1 MNILVCGGAGFIGS
15 NYLNYVVNK
24 NVNNNYVCL
33 DLLTIG
39 GSLDNL
45 SKVLGKSNF
54 SFVKGDICD
63 ERFVTEIC
71 EKYHIDFII
80 NFAAESHVD
89 RSLDDPNLFTKT
101 NVFGVVNLLNIT
113 KKLGIKK
120 FIQISTDEVYGSSN
134 LLDSIP
140 FSEDSILN
148 PSSPYS
154 ASKASADMF
163 VLAYKKSFNLDC
175 KILRLS
181 NQFGLNQYKEKF
193 IPTIM
198 DAIKHNKKIPVYGN
212 GNNLRNWMF
221 VEDTVKFIDLIFTDK
236 SEETIYNL
244 GTKFEMRNND
254 LVALFCKENGYVL
267 SNVEFI
273 ADRKGHDLRYFMDS
287 SKFEKTFNVKIK
299 NDYLEELIWMAK
311 VGINFIS

>member
-15 NYLNYVVNK
+15 NYLNYIVNK

-54 SFVKGDICD
+54 SFAKGDICD

-71 EKYHIDFII
+71 EKYHIDYII

-113 KKLGIKK
+113 KKLGIKR

-193 IPTIM
+193 IPTILS
-198 DAIKHNKKIPVYGN
+198 AIKNNKKIPVYGN

-221 VEDTVKFIDLIFTDK
+221 VEDTIKFIDLIFTDK

-254 LVALFCKENGYVL
+254 LVALFCKENGYDL

-273 ADRKGHDLRYFMDS
+273 EDRKGHDLRYFMDS

>member
-24 NVNNNYVCL
+24 NANNNYVCL

-134 LLDSIP
+134 MLDSIP
-140 FSEDSILN
+140 FTEDSILN

-154 ASKASADMF
+154 ASKAGADMF

-193 IPTIM
+193 IPTIL

-221 VEDTVKFIDLIFTDK
+221 VEDTVKFINLIFTDK

-244 GTKFEMRNND
+244 GTKFEMKNND
-254 LVALFCKENGYVL
+254 LVTFFCKENGYDL

>member
-54 SFVKGDICD
+54 SFVNGDICD

-71 EKYHIDFII
+71 EKYHINFII

-140 FSEDSILN
+140 FTEDSILN

-193 IPTIM
+193 IPTIL

-244 GTKFEMRNND
+244 GTKFEIRNND
-254 LVALFCKENGYVL
+254 LVALFCKENGYDL

>member
-134 LLDSIP
+134 MLDSIP
-140 FSEDSILN
+140 FTEYSILN

-154 ASKASADMF
+154 ASKAGADMF

-193 IPTIM
+193 IPTIL

-221 VEDTVKFIDLIFTDK
+221 VEDTVKFINLIFTDK

-244 GTKFEMRNND
+244 GTKFEMKNND
-254 LVALFCKENGYVL
+254 LVTFFCKENGYDL

>member
-54 SFVKGDICD
+54 SFVKGDICN

-71 EKYHIDFII
+71 EKYHIDYII

-89 RSLDDPNLFTKT
+89 RSLEDPNLFTKT
-101 NVFGVVNLLNIT
+101 NVFGVVDLLNIT

-193 IPTIM
+193 IPKILS
-198 DAIKHNKKIPVYGN
+198 AIKNNKKIPVYGN
-212 GNNLRNWMF
+212 GSNLRNWMF
-221 VEDTVKFIDLIFTDK
+221 VEDTVKFIDLIFSDK
-236 SEETIYNL
+236 SEETTYNL

-254 LVALFCKENGYVL
+254 LVALFCKENGYDL

-273 ADRKGHDLRYFMDS
+273 ADRKGHDFRYFMDS

-299 NDYLEELIWMAK
+299 NDYLEELISMAK

>member
-15 NYLNYVVNK
+15 NFLNYVVNK

-54 SFVKGDICD
+54 SFAKGDICD

-134 LLDSIP
+134 LLDSVP

-193 IPTIM
+193 IPTILS
-198 DAIKHNKKIPVYGN
+198 AIKHNKKIPVYGN

-221 VEDTVKFIDLIFTDK
+221 VEDTVKFIDLIFNDK

-254 LVALFCKENGYVL
+254 LVTLFCKENGYDL

>member
-24 NVNNNYVCL
+24 NANNNYVCL

-134 LLDSIP
+134 MLDSIP
-140 FSEDSILN
+140 FTEYSILN

-154 ASKASADMF
+154 ASKAGADMF

-193 IPTIM
+193 IPTIL

-221 VEDTVKFIDLIFTDK
+221 VEDTVKFINLIFTDK

-244 GTKFEMRNND
+244 GTKFEMKNND
-254 LVALFCKENGYVL
+254 LVTFFCKENGYDL

>member
-33 DLLTIG
+33 DLLSIG

-45 SKVLGKSNF
+45 SKVFGKSNF
-54 SFVKGDICD
+54 SFAKGDICD

-71 EKYHIDFII
+71 EKYHIDYII

-140 FSEDSILN
+140 FTEDLVLN

-193 IPTIM
+193 IPTILS
-198 DAIKHNKKIPVYGN
+198 AIKNNKKIPVYGN

-221 VEDTVKFIDLIFTDK
+221 VEDTVKFIDLIFNDK

-254 LVALFCKENGYVL
+254 LVTLFCKENGYDL

>member
-45 SKVLGKSNF
+45 SKVFGKSNF
-54 SFVKGDICD
+54 SFAKGDICD

-89 RSLDDPNLFTKT
+89 RSLEDPNLFTKT

-134 LLDSIP
+134 MLDSIP
-140 FSEDSILN
+140 FTEDSILN

-154 ASKASADMF
+154 ASKAGADMF

-193 IPTIM
+193 IPTILS
-198 DAIKHNKKIPVYGN
+198 AIKNNKKIPVYGN
-212 GNNLRNWMF
+212 GHNLRNWMF

-244 GTKFEMRNND
+244 GTKFEMKNND
-254 LVALFCKENGYVL
+254 LVTLFCKENGYDL

-273 ADRKGHDLRYFMDS
+273 TDRKGHDFRYFMDS
-287 SKFEKTFNVKIK
+287 SKFEKTFKVKIK
-299 NDYLEELIWMAK
+299 NGYLEELIWMAK

>member
-1 MNILVCGGAGFIGS
+1 MNILVCGGAGFIGF

-54 SFVKGDICD
+54 SFAKGDICD

-134 LLDSIP
+134 LLNSIP
-140 FSEDSILN
+140 FTEDSILN

-154 ASKASADMF
+154 ASKAGSDMF

-193 IPTIM
+193 IPTIL

-221 VEDTVKFIDLIFTDK
+221 VEDTIKFIDLIFTDK

-244 GTKFEMRNND
+244 GTKFEMKNND
-254 LVALFCKENGYVL
+254 LVALFCKENGYDL

-273 ADRKGHDLRYFMDS
+273 ADRKGHDFRYFMDS

>member
-45 SKVLGKSNF
+45 SKVLGKPNF
-54 SFVKGDICD
+54 SFAKGDICD
-63 ERFVTEIC
+63 ERVVTEIC

-154 ASKASADMF
+154 ASKAGADMF
-163 VLAYKKSFNLDC
+163 VLVYKKSFNLDC

-193 IPTIM
+193 IPTILS
-198 DAIKHNKKIPVYGN
+198 AIKNNNKIPVYGN

-244 GTKFEMRNND
+244 GTKFELKNND
-254 LVALFCKENGYVL
+254 LVALFCKENGYDL

-273 ADRKGHDLRYFMDS
+273 TDRKGHDLRYFMDS
-287 SKFEKTFNVKIK
+287 SKFEKTFNVNIK